1 MAGSV
6 LNLASVGRL
15 EGVENQ
21 DGRFISCIDYPDKNY
36 NGKMSMFNSWTSS
49 L

>member
-21 DGRFISCIDYPDKNY
+21 DGRFSSCIDYPDKNY
-36 NGKMSMFNSWTSS
+36 NGKLSMCNAGTSS